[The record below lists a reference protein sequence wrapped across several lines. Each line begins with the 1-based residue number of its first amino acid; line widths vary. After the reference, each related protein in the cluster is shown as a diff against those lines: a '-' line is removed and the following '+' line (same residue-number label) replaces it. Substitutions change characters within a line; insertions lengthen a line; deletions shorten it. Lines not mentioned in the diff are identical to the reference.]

1 MLRIVTC
8 PEVIWSPTMSTLTP
22 GELEVYQACS
32 QAEDR
37 MLRQKELEKTT
48 TVKGADLAAAVNG
61 LLKKSL
67 LKIMKDS
74 KGVLSYKAVEK
85 ADAKIV
91 GLMDA
96 DESIVYKKIQEAK
109 NEGIWTKH
117 LKSTELHQSIIT
129 RALKSL
135 EKKGLVKSIKSV
147 KHPTRKIYI
156 LANLQPSVE
165 VSGGP
170 WYNNSE
176 FETEFVKTLCDA
188 CLNFIQKRSYPI
200 HKSKSKLS
208 PRALFPTSQ
217 SSRYPTAAD
226 VLNFL
231 KSSNITDTPLEISHV
246 ESLLQVLIYD
256 GLVEALPGSGLTN
269 MPDIGGESDR
279 DSGSD
284 SDSESSDDESSRRK
298 KKRKKDKEKE
308 KSSSSKKGKKRARDD
323 PDSDSNND
331 SSDSSDATAARKKKR
346 RKAADNGSDSGSAK
360 SDSDRSEE
368 EGARAKKRKNAKSRS
383 KSRRATSDSESGSE
397 SDSDSS
403 NSDSDGDRGRKKSK
417 NKNKSKST
425 SKSKSKKSKVK
436 REPSPVEVQFDATAG
451 RIYRAVRPERVALGW
466 SQSPCGTC
474 PQFDF
479 CHDDGPVNARECQYY
494 STWLNAGIADA
505 E

>member
-1 MLRIVTC
+1 
-8 PEVIWSPTMSTLTP
+8 MSTLTP

-32 QAEDR
+32 QAEDG
-37 MLRQKELEKTT
+37 MLRQKELEKATT
-48 TVKGADLAAAVNG
+48 IKGADMVAAING

-74 KGVLSYKAVEK
+74 KGVLSYKAVDK

-176 FETEFVKTLCDA
+176 FESEFVQTLCKA
-188 CLNFIQKRSYPI
+188 CLNFIQQQSYPV

-208 PRALFPTSQ
+208 PRALFPTSA
-217 SSRYPTAAD
+217 SSRYPTAAA
-226 VLNFL
+226 VLSFL
-231 KSSNITDTPLEISHV
+231 KGSHITDTPLEISHV

-256 GLVEALPGSGLTN
+256 GLVEALPGSGLGSL
-269 MPDIGGESDR
+269 PDMGSGSDNDSGSESDSETSDDESSR
-279 DSGSD
+279 KKKRRKKDKEKSSSSNSKKGKKRPRNDSGSD
-284 SDSESSDDESSRRK
+284 SDVNSSD
-298 KKRKKDKEKE
+298 
-308 KSSSSKKGKKRARDD
+308 G
-323 PDSDSNND
+323 SNV
-331 SSDSSDATAARKKKR
+331 SVGRKKKR
-346 RKAADNGSDSGSAK
+346 RKATDNGSDSDSAK
-360 SDSDRSEE
+360 SDSGSDSDEE
-368 EGARAKKRKNAKSRS
+368 DARAKKRRKSKSRS
-383 KSRRATSDSESGSE
+383 KSKSKSKSRRASSDSES
-397 SDSDSS
+397 DSGGDSGSS
-403 NSDSDGDRGRKKSK
+403 NSDSDSDDERGRRK
-417 NKNKSKST
+417 
-425 SKSKSKKSKVK
+425 SKSKSKSKSSSKSKSKSKSKVK
-436 REPSPVEVQFDATAG
+436 REPSPVEVQFDANAG
-451 RIYRAVRPERVALGW
+451 RVYRAIRPERVALGW
-466 SQSPCGTC
+466 AQSPCHTC

>member
-1 MLRIVTC
+1 
-8 PEVIWSPTMSTLTP
+8 MSTLTP

-32 QAEDR
+32 EAEDR
-37 MLRQKELEKTT
+37 MLRQKELEKTIT
-48 TVKGADLAAAVNG
+48 IKGADMAAAVNG

-85 ADAKIV
+85 ADAKVV

-188 CLNFIQKRSYPI
+188 CLNFIQKRSYPM

-256 GLVEALPGSGLTN
+256 GLVEALPGSGLAS
-269 MPDIGGESDR
+269 MPDTGAGSDD

-284 SDSESSDDESSRRK
+284 SDNESSDDESSRKK
-298 KKRKKDKEKE
+298 KKRKKDREKE
-308 KSSSSKKGKKRARDD
+308 KSSSSKKGKKRPRD
-323 PDSDSNND
+323 DSDSDSDNN
-331 SSDSSDATAARKKKR
+331 SSDNSDATAARKKKR
-346 RKAADNGSDSGSAK
+346 RKGADSDSAK
-360 SDSDRSEE
+360 SDSDPSSDEE
-368 EGARAKKRKNAKSRS
+368 DAHVIKRKKAKSRS
-383 KSRRATSDSESGSE
+383 KSKSKPKSRRASSNSEPSE
-397 SDSDSS
+397 SDSGLP
-403 NSDSDGDRGRKKSK
+403 NSDSDSDSDRGRKKSK
-417 NKNKSKST
+417 SKSKSKST
-425 SKSKSKKSKVK
+425 SKSKSKSKAQVK
-436 REPSPVEVQFDATAG
+436 REPSPVEVQFDATVG
-451 RIYRAVRPERVALGW
+451 RVYRAIRPERVALGW
-466 SQSPCGTC
+466 SQSPCGAC

>member
-1 MLRIVTC
+1 
-8 PEVIWSPTMSTLTP
+8 MSTLTP

-32 QAEDR
+32 QAEDG
-37 MLRQKELEKTT
+37 MLRQKELEKATT
-48 TVKGADLAAAVNG
+48 IKGPEMAAAVNG

-74 KGVLSYKAVEK
+74 KGVLSYKAVDK
-85 ADAKIV
+85 ADAKVV
-91 GLMDA
+91 GLMDT
-96 DESIVYKKIQEAK
+96 DESIVYKKIQESK

-176 FETEFVKTLCDA
+176 FESEFVQTLCKA
-188 CLNFIQKRSYPI
+188 CLNFIQ
-200 HKSKSKLS
+200 
-208 PRALFPTSQ
+208 Q
-217 SSRYPTAAD
+217 
-226 VLNFL
+226 
-231 KSSNITDTPLEISHV
+231 
-246 ESLLQVLIYD
+246 QVLVYD
-256 GLVEALPGSGLTN
+256 GLVETLPGSGLGSL
-269 MPDIGGESDR
+269 PDIGDDVNE
-279 DSGSD
+279 SGSE

-298 KKRKKDKEKE
+298 KRRKKDKER
-308 KSSSSKKGKKRARDD
+308 SSGSSKKGKKRPRDD
-323 PDSDSNND
+323 PDSDSDDN
-331 SSDSSDATAARKKKR
+331 SSDSSNATTGRKKKR
-346 RKAADNGSDSGSAK
+346 RKAVDDGSDSDSAK
-360 SDSDRSEE
+360 PDSGSDSDEE
-368 EGARAKKRKNAKSRS
+368 EARGKKRKKSKSKGKSKSKS
-383 KSRRATSDSESGSE
+383 KSRRASSGSESGSG

-403 NSDSDGDRGRKKSK
+403 NSDSDSDDDHGRKKSK
-417 NKNKSKST
+417 
-425 SKSKSKKSKVK
+425 SKSKSKSSSKHRSKSKSKVK
-436 REPSPVEVQFDATAG
+436 REASPVEVQFDANAG
-451 RIYRAVRPERVALGW
+451 RVYRAIRPERVALGW
-466 SQSPCGTC
+466 SQSPCNAC

>member
-1 MLRIVTC
+1 
-8 PEVIWSPTMSTLTP
+8 MSTLTP

-32 QAEDR
+32 QAEDG
-37 MLRQKELEKTT
+37 MLRQKELEKAITI
-48 TVKGADLAAAVNG
+48 KGADMASAVNG

-91 GLMDA
+91 GMMDA

-117 LKSTELHQSIIT
+117 LKSTELHQSVIT

-156 LANLQPSVE
+156 LANLQPSIE

-176 FETEFVKTLCDA
+176 FETEFVQTLCNA
-188 CLNFIQKRSYPI
+188 CLNFIQKQSYPI
-200 HKSKSKLS
+200 LKSKSKLS
-208 PRALFPTSQ
+208 SRALFPTSQ
-217 SSRYPTAAD
+217 SSRYPTAAA

-231 KSSNITDTPLEISHV
+231 KQSNITDTPLEISHV

-256 GLVEALPGSGLTN
+256 GLVEALPGSGLGN
-269 MPDIGGESDR
+269 MLDTGDGSDN
-279 DSGSD
+279 DNGSD
-284 SDSESSDDESSRRK
+284 SDSESSDDESSRK
-298 KKRKKDKEKE
+298 KKRRKKEKE
-308 KSSSSKKGKKRARDD
+308 KSSSSKKGKKRPRDD
-323 PDSDSNND
+323 SGSDSDNN
-331 SSDSSDATAARKKKR
+331 SSDSSDVTAGRKKKR
-346 RKAADNGSDSGSAK
+346 RKAAGNRSDSGSDN
-360 SDSDRSEE
+360 SDSESSPDE
-368 EGARAKKRKNAKSRS
+368 EGVRDARSKKRKKSKSESKSKSKS
-383 KSRRATSDSESGSE
+383 KSRRASSDSESGSE
-397 SDSDSS
+397 SESDSPNS
-403 NSDSDGDRGRKKSK
+403 ESDSDDDRGRKKSK
-417 NKNKSKST
+417 SKSKSKST
-425 SKSKSKKSKVK
+425 SKSKSKSKAKVK
-436 REPSPVEVQFDATAG
+436 REPSPVEVKFDANAG
-451 RIYRAVRPERVALGW
+451 RVYRAIRPERVALGW
-466 SQSPCGTC
+466 SQSPCGAC

-479 CHDDGPVNARECQYY
+479 CHDDGPVNPRECQYY

-505 E
+505 D

>member
-1 MLRIVTC
+1 
-8 PEVIWSPTMSTLTP
+8 MSTLTP
-22 GELEVYQACS
+22 GELEVYEACS
-32 QAEDR
+32 QAEDG
-37 MLRQKELEKTT
+37 MLRQKELEKTIT
-48 TVKGADLAAAVNG
+48 IKGADMATAVNA

-74 KGVLSYKAVEK
+74 RGVLSYKAVAK
-85 ADAKIV
+85 TDAKIV

-176 FETEFVKTLCDA
+176 FETEFVQTLCDA

-200 HKSKSKLS
+200 LKSKSKLS

-217 SSRYPTAAD
+217 SSGYPTAAD

-231 KSSNITDTPLEISHV
+231 KQTNITDTPLEISHV

-256 GLVEALPGSGLTN
+256 GLVEALPGSGISS
-269 MPDIGGESDR
+269 MPDIGDGSDNE
-279 DSGSD
+279 SGSD
-284 SDSESSDDESSRRK
+284 SDTQSSDDESSRKK
-298 KKRKKDKEKE
+298 KKRKKDKEK
-308 KSSSSKKGKKRARDD
+308 SSSKKGKKRPRDD
-323 PDSDSNND
+323 SDSDSDSN
-331 SSDSSDATAARKKKR
+331 SSDSSSATSGRKKKR
-346 RKAADNGSDSGSAK
+346 RKAADNSSDSDSAK
-360 SDSDRSEE
+360 SDSGSNSDEE
-368 EGARAKKRKNAKSRS
+368 DARAKKRKKSKSRS
-383 KSRRATSDSESGSE
+383 KSKSKSKSRRAASDSESGSE
-397 SDSDSS
+397 DGSDSHGSDEDS
-403 NSDSDGDRGRKKSK
+403 NEDRGRKKSK
-417 NKNKSKST
+417 SKSKSKST
-425 SKSKSKKSKVK
+425 SKSKAKSKSKVK
-436 REPSPVEVQFDATAG
+436 REPSPVEVQFDVNAG
-451 RIYRAVRPERVALGW
+451 RVYRATRPERVALGW
-466 SQSPCGTC
+466 SQSPCGAC

-479 CHDDGPVNARECQYY
+479 CHDDGPVNARDCQYY
-494 STWLNAGIADA
+494 STWLDAGIADA

>member
-1 MLRIVTC
+1 
-8 PEVIWSPTMSTLTP
+8 MSTLTP

-32 QAEDR
+32 QAEDG
-37 MLRQKELEKTT
+37 MLRQKDLEKAITI
-48 TVKGADLAAAVNG
+48 KGGDMAAAVNG

-74 KGVLSYKAVEK
+74 KGVLSYKAVDK
-85 ADAKIV
+85 ADAKVV

-117 LKSTELHQSIIT
+117 LKSTELHQVVIT

-170 WYNNSE
+170 WYSNSE

-188 CLNFIQKRSYPI
+188 CLNFIEKRSYPV
-200 HKSKSKLS
+200 HKSSSKLS

-217 SSRYPTAAD
+217 SSRYPTAAN
-226 VLNFL
+226 VLEFL

-246 ESLLQVLIYD
+246 ESLLQVLVYD
-256 GLVEALPGSGLTN
+256 GLVEALPGSGLAS
-269 MPDIGGESDR
+269 MPDIGEGSDN

-284 SDSESSDDESSRRK
+284 SDNESSDDESSRKK
-298 KKRKKDKEKE
+298 KKRKKEKE
-308 KSSSSKKGKKRARDD
+308 KKSGSKKGKKRPRD
-323 PDSDSNND
+323 DSDSD
-331 SSDSSDATAARKKKR
+331 SESNASDSSSGTAGRKKKR
-346 RKAADNGSDSGSAK
+346 RKAADNGSDSDSAK
-360 SDSDRSEE
+360 SDSDPSSDEE
-368 EGARAKKRKNAKSRS
+368 DARAKRRKKAKSRS
-383 KSRRATSDSESGSE
+383 KSKSKSKSRRASSDSESGSE
-397 SDSDSS
+397 SDSDS
-403 NSDSDGDRGRKKSK
+403 DSDADRGRKKSK
-417 NKNKSKST
+417 SKSKSKST
-425 SKSKSKKSKVK
+425 SKSKSKSKVK

-451 RIYRAVRPERVALGW
+451 RVYRAIRPERVALGW
-466 SQSPCGTC
+466 AQSPCGAC

>member
-1 MLRIVTC
+1 
-8 PEVIWSPTMSTLTP
+8 MSTLTP

-37 MLRQKELEKTT
+37 MLRQKELEKAI
-48 TVKGADLAAAVNG
+48 TVKGADMAAAVNG

-74 KGVLSYKAVEK
+74 KGVLSYKAVDK

-117 LKSTELHQSIIT
+117 LKSTELHQSVIT

-208 PRALFPTSQ
+208 PRALFPTSE
-217 SSRYPTAAD
+217 SSRYPTAAA
-226 VLNFL
+226 VLSFL

-256 GLVEALPGSGLTN
+256 GLVEALPGSGLTS
-269 MPDIGGESDR
+269 MPDMGDGSNN

-284 SDSESSDDESSRRK
+284 SDSESSDDESSRK
-298 KKRKKDKEKE
+298 KKRRKKDKDKEKE
-308 KSSSSKKGKKRARDD
+308 KSSSSKKGKKRPRDD
-323 PDSDSNND
+323 PDSGSDGH

-346 RKAADNGSDSGSAK
+346 RRAADNDSDSDSAK
-360 SDSDRSEE
+360 SGSDPSSDEE
-368 EGARAKKRKNAKSRS
+368 DARAKKRNKSKSRS
-383 KSRRATSDSESGSE
+383 KSKSKSKSRRESSDSESDSE
-397 SDSDSS
+397 SDSGPP
-403 NSDSDGDRGRKKSK
+403 NSDSDSDRGRKKSK
-417 NKNKSKST
+417 GK
-425 SKSKSKKSKVK
+425 SKSKSASRSKSKSKSKVK
-436 REPSPVEVQFDATAG
+436 REPSPVEVQFDAAAG
-451 RIYRAVRPERVALGW
+451 RVYRAIRPERVALGW
-466 SQSPCGTC
+466 SQSPCGAC

-494 STWLNAGIADA
+494 SSWLNAGIADA